1 MDSISFFWSFI
12 KMLTALAVVI
22 ALMIGA
28 MVVLK
33 KYFYQSPSSR
43 SRNDMIHII
52 STCHLSPKNSLLLA
66 DVLGQFILLGIS
78 NHQMSILGTI
88 TDPEAI
94 NNLKNHKFVQ
104 QSAPLNDTLTHYKSL
119 LSNIN
124 LLKRGK

>member
-1 MDSISFFWSFI
+1 
-12 KMLTALAVVI
+12 MLTALAVVI

-43 SRNDMIHII
+43 SGNDMIHII

-104 QSAPLNDTLTHYKSL
+104 RSAPLNDTFTHYKSL
-119 LSNIN
+119 LRNIN
-124 LLKRGK
+124 PLKRGK